1 MVSFI
6 NSQHISTLHN
16 LFFLFLFLLMIR
28 SESVWYLVNWM
39 WRTLGPTH
47 HRPQSP
53 TNTHISLDINVTKD
67 LYSSYIKF
75 SYFIS
80 ETSRNV
86 NSGKKEEQ
94 MCKCLMTMC
103 FLRKLNILCSK
114 SQILI
119 FLYNSMSESWPQ
131 NVARGWRR
139 GSVMLVLISNI
150 NYLWLITRIH
160 NQSSQR
166 HMLVPSLSAVS
177 FTKNLTEKKKP
188 PIITVK
194 CQQKWW
200 ITSWKIS
207 LTLAFWNGCIL
218 TQHDSK
224 KGGIKCFQFGCN
236 NM

>member
-1 MVSFI
+1 MEDVRS
-6 NSQHISTLHN
+6 NSPQTTITNKHSHLA
-16 LFFLFLFLLMIR
+16 
-28 SESVWYLVNWM
+28 WYEC
-39 WRTLGPTH
+39 H
-47 HRPQSP
+47 
-53 TNTHISLDINVTKD
+53 TKD
-67 LYSSYIKF
+67 LYSYYIKF
-75 SYFIS
+75 SDFIS

-103 FLRKLNILCSK
+103 FLRKLNILRSK

-150 NYLWLITRIH
+150 NYLWLITQIH

-177 FTKNLTEKKKP
+177 FTKNLTKKKKP

-218 TQHDSK
+218 TQHDLK
-224 KGGIKCFQFGCN
+224 KGGIECFQFGCN

>member
-86 NSGKKEEQ
+86 HSGKKEEQ

-177 FTKNLTEKKKP
+177 FTKKSNREKETANYYCKMSTKMMNYLLEDFSH
-188 PIITVK
+188 ISIL
-194 CQQKWW
+194 KWLHSHAAW
-200 ITSWKIS
+200 LEKG
-207 LTLAFWNGCIL
+207 WNEMFSIWL
-218 TQHDSK
+218 Q
-224 KGGIKCFQFGCN
+224 
-236 NM
+236 

>member
-53 TNTHISLDINVTKD
+53 TNTRISLDINVTKD

-218 TQHDSK
+218 TQHDLK
-224 KGGIKCFQFGCN
+224 KGGMKCFQFGCN